1 MTYAGEGKIILTTKI
16 KLKLNGKI
24 LKLSAIEED
33 LNNRSGFSFPVHPK
47 WRSLTGTSTS
57 SHFGQISILIGGDNH
72 IFCPELKQPDPELPG
87 LHGFVPP
94 NIITWKEPLIS
105 SPNI

>member
-33 LNNRSGFSFPVHPK
+33 LNNSSAFSFPVPPK

-57 SHFGQISILIGGDNH
+57 SHSGPISILLGGDNH
-72 IFCPELKQPDPELPG
+72 LFFPTEMERDSQGVASLVLKTQ
-87 LHGFVPP
+87 
-94 NIITWKEPLIS
+94 
-105 SPNI
+105 